1 MSKHRV
7 YPSAALNRKY
17 KKNAE
22 KKRREF
28 EKVQEAAKRKV
39 YCYLRVSTD
48 MQNVESQKI
57 GVKELA
63 KRKQL
68 IVDEYVIDDGI
79 SGTVKAENRNLGK
92 LLNKLKKNDILI
104 CSELSRLSRSMVE
117 LLSLL
122 NKALKTGVKI
132 YSVKENYELGDDI
145 TSQVIAFAF
154 SLCADIER
162 RMISARTKEGLAN
175 AKAKGKVLGRPKG
188 YVCKH
193 HVTDGKKYK
202 YLKLR
207 LLGFSKI
214 KIAKRFRISYKTIQ
228 NWVKRNKLD
237 DYLKHVKVKTNY
249 NKFDLFALSLIN
261 HI

>member
-1 MSKHRV
+1 MSKRRV

-17 KKNAE
+17 KRNAE
-22 KKRREF
+22 KKRLNAQLSVNEHSL
-28 EKVQEAAKRKV
+28 KV
-39 YCYLRVSTD
+39 YSYLRVSTG
-48 MQNVESQKI
+48 MQTVESQKI
-57 GVKELA
+57 GVEAFA
-63 KRKQL
+63 KQKSL
-68 IVDEYVIDDGI
+68 TIDEYVVDEGI

-92 LLNKLKKNDILI
+92 LLKKLKEGDIVI
-104 CSELSRLSRSMVE
+104 CSELSRLSRTKTE

-122 NKALKTGVKI
+122 NSILQTGAKV
-132 YSVKENYELGDDI
+132 YSVKENYVLGDDL

-188 YVCKH
+188 FVCKH
-193 HVTDGKKYK
+193 HVTDSKKYK

-207 LLGFSKI
+207 LKGLSKI

-228 NWVKRNKLD
+228 NWVKANCLD
-237 DYLKHVKVKTNY
+237 DFLKFVKVKTRY
-249 NKFDLFALSLIN
+249 KVFDKFALSIVN
-261 HI
+261 NV